1 MRAKILFGFM
11 AIVTACAC
19 NSGPKDY
26 DGHLERLISAV
37 PAQSLEYKDQWLLEY
52 GDFTGDGE
60 DEMLAF
66 VYEETGRYEEMVDGQ
81 YYLYY
86 STRNAL
92 TVCDTLYANF
102 YKPPVMM
109 DAGGSTILFYT
120 IGYGGPTGE
129 SFCWKCDEDGLVPV
143 PMPGELSLIGDNYF
157 LCSSSGFDSFLADGE
172 EKAFSPGRCF
182 YNYYYFFDGE
192 QFREYG
198 GKELTEDQFSDIP
211 GGAALLN
218 ELKAEGFEIEDIYYR
233 ANGVIDINCS
243 YRSYR
248 NSSSSGR
255 PETVTS
261 FHYMELK
268 PTDSGFESDGL
279 QPGRIKAALT
289 PESAVYPD

>member
-1 MRAKILFGFM
+1 
-11 AIVTACAC
+11 
-19 NSGPKDY
+19 
-26 DGHLERLISAV
+26 
-37 PAQSLEYKDQWLLEY
+37 
-52 GDFTGDGE
+52 
-60 DEMLAF
+60 
-66 VYEETGRYEEMVDGQ
+66 
-81 YYLYY
+81 
-86 STRNAL
+86 
-92 TVCDTLYANF
+92 
-102 YKPPVMM
+102 M

-182 YNYYYFFDGE
+182 YNYYYFFDGK

-198 GKELTEDQFSDIP
+198 GKELTEAQFSDIP
-211 GGAALLN
+211 DGAALLN
-218 ELKAEGFEIEDIYYR
+218 GLKAEGLEIENIYYR
-233 ANGVIDINCS
+233 TNGVIDINCS

-248 NSSSSGR
+248 NSSSGR
-255 PETVTS
+255 PETGTS
-261 FHYMELK
+261 FLYMELK
-268 PTDSGFESDGL
+268 PTDSGFETDGL